1 MTTLKQTL
9 DSLAGS
15 QLGLMPDFRA
25 NQTEE
30 DQNAQISRQIDFFAK
45 NMHPV
50 LCELTFDVAMAISKI
65 CLKLNEHYQNDPS
78 VRYDQ
83 SA

>member
-1 MTTLKQTL
+1 
-9 DSLAGS
+9 
-15 QLGLMPDFRA
+15 MPDFRA

-30 DQNAQISRQIDFFAK
+30 DQNAQISKQIDFFGNK
-45 NMHPV
+45 MHPV
-50 LCELTFDVAMAISKI
+50 LRELTFDVAMAISKI

-83 SA
+83 SAQAIKVRDEIAKRRGL